1 MKKLFILLLM
11 LPAMLM
17 AQRKVAVYVTGSES
31 LEPDVKEILASE
43 LANGIS
49 QARDF
54 QAVERT
60 ADFARALENSQDNEQ
75 ICTYGQRLGVDMVC
89 VASVSSFR
97 DSYYIK
103 ARLLDV
109 RTMTV
114 SASASEGSSLAT
126 IEDILRVSEH
136 LAGQLF
142 DRVAPVEEEYSRVGH
157 CNKRNCDIIKID
169 NTGDKTI
176 VTFKI
181 MDAKGIRWSMYAATT
196 IRDRATGNEY
206 KLLATNGIYT
216 DHSET
221 YGIGV
226 HEFTATFEKLPYTVK
241 NIDIIEPKGWE
252 WTDIELNNF
261 GQVGL
266 HIFYDETRE
275 KFGRMMKEQELMRR
289 QEARVGTIVNVE
301 DSYRSYLVT
310 IHNDQYSDFLI
321 QLEGVTIGKV
331 EKRSTKTF
339 RLAPEKYG
347 LLKAIQ
353 IDYLISPQVFK
364 FQIPPMKPTDEISF
378 NILRP

>member
-1 MKKLFILLLM
+1 MKKLLILLLV
-11 LPAMLM
+11 LPTMLM
-17 AQRKVAVYVTGSES
+17 AQRKVAVYVTGPES
-31 LEPDVKEILASE
+31 LDSDVKEILASE
-43 LANGIS
+43 LTNGIS
-49 QARDF
+49 QSRDYK
-54 QAVERT
+54 AVERT
-60 ADFARALENSQDNEQ
+60 ADFDRMLQNGQDNEQ
-75 ICTYGQRLGVDMVC
+75 ICSLGKQFGVDLVC
-89 VASVSSFR
+89 VANVNPFR

-109 RTMTV
+109 RTLEI

-126 IEDILRVSEH
+126 IEDILRVSER

-157 CNKRNCDIIKID
+157 CNKNNCDIVKID
-169 NTGDKTI
+169 NTGDNT
-176 VTFKI
+176 VVSFKI
-181 MDAKGIRWSMYAATT
+181 MDAKGIRWSMYAATV
-196 IRDRATGNEY
+196 IRDRATNKEY
-206 KLLATNGIYT
+206 KLLATNGIFT

-221 YGIGV
+221 YGVGV

-266 HIFYDETRE
+266 HMFYDETRE
-275 KFGRMMKEQELMRR
+275 KFGRLMKERELMKR
-289 QEARVGTIVNVE
+289 QEARVGVIVNV
-301 DSYRSYLVT
+301 DDTYRSYLLT
-310 IHNDQYSDFLI
+310 IHNDQYSDYLI
-321 QLEGVTIGKV
+321 QLEGVNIGKV

-347 LLKAIQ
+347 LVKAIQ
-353 IDYLISPQVFK
+353 IDYLISPQVYK
-364 FQIPPMKPTDEISF
+364 FQVPPMKPTDEISF

>member
-1 MKKLFILLLM
+1 MKKLLILLLV
-11 LPAMLM
+11 LPTMLM
-17 AQRKVAVYVTGSES
+17 AQRKVAVYVTGPES
-31 LEPDVKEILASE
+31 LDSDVKEILASE
-43 LANGIS
+43 LTNGIS
-49 QARDF
+49 QSRDYK
-54 QAVERT
+54 AVERT
-60 ADFARALENSQDNEQ
+60 ADFARMLQNGQDNEQ
-75 ICTYGQRLGVDMVC
+75 ICSLGKQFGVDLVC
-89 VASVSSFR
+89 VANVNSFR

-109 RTMTV
+109 RTLEV
-114 SASASEGSSLAT
+114 SATASEGSSLAT
-126 IEDILRVSEH
+126 IDDILRVSER

-157 CNKRNCDIIKID
+157 CNKNNCDIVKID
-169 NTGDKTI
+169 NTGDNT
-176 VTFKI
+176 VVSFKI
-181 MDAKGIRWSMYAATT
+181 MDAKGIRWSMYAATV
-196 IRDRATGNEY
+196 IRDRATNKEY
-206 KLLATNGIYT
+206 KLLATNGIFT

-221 YGIGV
+221 YGVGV

-266 HIFYDETRE
+266 HMFYDETRE
-275 KFGRMMKEQELMRR
+275 KFGRLMKERELMKR
-289 QEARVGTIVNVE
+289 QEARVGVIVNV
-301 DSYRSYLVT
+301 DDTYRSYLLT

-321 QLEGVTIGKV
+321 QLEGVNIGKV

-347 LLKAIQ
+347 LVKAIQ
-353 IDYLISPQVFK
+353 IDYLISPQVYK
-364 FQIPPMKPTDEISF
+364 FQVPPMKPTDEISF

>member
-1 MKKLFILLLM
+1 MKKLLILLLV
-11 LPAMLM
+11 LPTMLM
-17 AQRKVAVYVTGSES
+17 AQRKVAVYVTGPES
-31 LEPDVKEILASE
+31 LDSDVKEILASE
-43 LANGIS
+43 LTNGIS
-49 QARDF
+49 QSRDYK
-54 QAVERT
+54 AVERT
-60 ADFARALENSQDNEQ
+60 ADFDRMLQNGQDNEQ
-75 ICTYGQRLGVDMVC
+75 ICSLGKQFGVDLVC
-89 VASVSSFR
+89 VANVNSFR

-109 RTMTV
+109 RTLEV
-114 SASASEGSSLAT
+114 SATASEGSSLAT
-126 IEDILRVSEH
+126 IEDILRVSER

-157 CNKRNCDIIKID
+157 CNKNNCDIVKID
-169 NTGDKTI
+169 NTGDNT
-176 VTFKI
+176 VVSFKI
-181 MDAKGIRWSMYAATT
+181 MDAKGIRWSMYAATV
-196 IRDRATGNEY
+196 IRDRATNKEY
-206 KLLATNGIYT
+206 KLLATNGIFT

-221 YGIGV
+221 YGVGV

-266 HIFYDETRE
+266 HMFYDETRE
-275 KFGRMMKEQELMRR
+275 KFGRLMKERELMKR
-289 QEARVGTIVNVE
+289 QEARVGVIVNV
-301 DSYRSYLVT
+301 DDTYRSYLLT
-310 IHNDQYSDFLI
+310 IHNDQYSDYLI
-321 QLEGVTIGKV
+321 QLEGVNIGKV

-347 LLKAIQ
+347 LVKAIQ

-364 FQIPPMKPTDEISF
+364 FQVPPMKPTDEISF